1 MAEDDDGTV
10 LTASQEGIFG
20 LQEVVADFDVA
31 ELERLREVAR
41 TVRTVEQEGV
51 RSAIALAGSAAQ
63 SKFQLFPGDC
73 DLFERVH
80 LEAPTR
86 EAALKLL
93 ALTMVQ
99 TVANVFPHPRLQFSE
114 MKLGLHPADAQKG
127 DTVVRK
133 GEPISWNLT
142 DLDARAQTVQNADG
156 DAIRLELGASENP
169 GFVKLDWIHAD
180 AERDRI
186 VWVSKVIDATWQA
199 PDGTVTPLDGIVDS
213 FYQEV
218 YLEDETR
225 PFVEQLIDKVTP
237 SGLGDYVGQLEK
249 EIRKYTSPGH
259 ENYGKVAKRLY
270 NIYRITNKQEQVL
283 RLRELFDDPAA
294 RLYQVQ
300 AVVYALQPV
309 LGGVRLEVEAVRG
322 QLQEVE
328 DILNDCYKG
337 ADVEEL
343 VALVGDLPNLD
354 PEARRTAMT
363 RLADTTT
370 RSMSEYFKAELERD
384 PAIASYLTSLA
395 APPE

>member
-1 MAEDDDGTV
+1 MDHGDDATV
-10 LTASQEGIFG
+10 LTASEEGIFG

-31 ELERLREVAR
+31 ELDRLREVAK
-41 TVRTVEQEGV
+41 TVRTVEQPGV

-80 LEAPTR
+80 LQAPTR

-93 ALTMVQ
+93 AATMVQ
-99 TVANVFPHPRLQFSE
+99 TVANVFPHPNLQFSE

-127 DTVVRK
+127 DTLFRK
-133 GEPISWNLT
+133 GEPISWTLT
-142 DLDARAQTVQNADG
+142 DLDARALTVQNADG
-156 DAIRLELGASENP
+156 DAIRLDLGASDNP

-186 VWVSKVIDATWQA
+186 VWVSKVIDATWEA

-237 SGLGDYVGQLEK
+237 SGLGEYVGQLEK
-249 EIRKYTSPGH
+249 EIRKYSSPGH

-300 AVVYALQPV
+300 AVIYAMQPV
-309 LGGVRLEVEAVRG
+309 LGGVRLDADVVKG
-322 QLQEVE
+322 QLVGVQ
-328 DILNDCYKG
+328 DILRDCYTG
-337 ADVEEL
+337 PDVDEL
-343 VALVGDLPNLD
+343 VALVGDLPD
-354 PEARRTAMT
+354 MEAEARRAAMD
-363 RLADTTT
+363 RLAEETT
-370 RSMSEYFKAELERD
+370 RAMSEYFKTELERD
-384 PAIASYLTSLA
+384 PVMAAYITSLA
-395 APPE
+395 PTQE